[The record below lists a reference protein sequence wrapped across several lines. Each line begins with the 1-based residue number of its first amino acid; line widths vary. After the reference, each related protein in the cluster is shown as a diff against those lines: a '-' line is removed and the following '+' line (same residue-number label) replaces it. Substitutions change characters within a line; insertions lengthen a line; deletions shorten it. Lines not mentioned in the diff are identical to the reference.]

1 MKVFQWTLFALA
13 LCSFTVAKSFYDRQ
27 APKPATVISTTDSL
41 TVDSVAAQ
49 PYKLVEDGYR
59 KTGSASYYSGKFHG
73 RKTASGELFHKDSL
87 TAAHRTLPFGTLLRI
102 TNLTNDSVIVVRV
115 TDRMGRS
122 NHMIDLSEAGA
133 KRLNFKH
140 AGIAKVRIEQI
151 ERSAGEEL

>member
-1 MKVFQWTLFALA
+1 MKVIKWTLFALA
-13 LCSFTVAKSFYDRQ
+13 LCSFTVVKSLYEHPV
-27 APKPATVISTTDSL
+27 PKPVTVISTTDSL
-41 TVDSVAAQ
+41 ATDSAAVQ
-49 PYKLVEDGYR
+49 SYKLVEDGYQR
-59 KTGSASYYSGKFHG
+59 TGSASYYSGKFHG
-73 RKTASGELFHKDSL
+73 RKTASGEIFHRDSL

-122 NHMIDLSEAGA
+122 NHVIDLSEAGA

-151 ERSAGEEL
+151 EPGVN